1 MYKAVVIGER
11 DKILPFKALGMGLEY
26 ASSRKDLEMV
36 MEKLA
41 QDPAVSLIIVSEDI
55 VVKQPD
61 IVSTF
66 RERVRIPIVVLPTHL
81 GSTGASARETGKM
94 VKDAVG
100 VDILGGGLY

>member
-11 DKILPFKALGMGLEY
+11 EKILPFKALGMGLEY
-26 ASSRKDLEMV
+26 AGSRKDIERV
-36 MEKLA
+36 FEKLA
-41 QDPAVSLIIVSEDI
+41 RDPAVSLIIVSEDI
-55 VVKQPD
+55 VVEQPD

-66 RERVRIPIVVLPTHL
+66 RQRMRVPIVVLPTHL
-81 GSTGASARETGKM
+81 GSAGASARETGKM